1 MMELIDIRKEIDV
14 IDKDLKALFVKRMAL
29 SKEVAA
35 VKAKSGAPVYNAERE
50 AEIIETLSS
59 DVDADFKD
67 DYVAWIR
74 QLLSASRNYQ
84 TKLISENK

>member
-1 MMELIDIRKEIDV
+1 MELIDIRKEIDV

-29 SKEVAA
+29 SKEVAS
-35 VKAKSGAPVYNAERE
+35 VKAKSGAPIYNAERE
-50 AEIIETLSS
+50 AEIIENLSS

-67 DYVAWIR
+67 DYVDWIK

>member
-1 MMELIDIRKEIDV
+1 MELIDIRKEIDV

-35 VKAKSGAPVYNAERE
+35 VKVKSGAPVYNAERE
-50 AEIIETLSS
+50 AEIIENLSS

-67 DYVAWIR
+67 DYVDWIK

>member
-1 MMELIDIRKEIDV
+1 MELIDIRKEIDV

-35 VKAKSGAPVYNAERE
+35 VKTKSGAPVYNAERE

-84 TKLISENK
+84 SKLISENK

>member
-35 VKAKSGAPVYNAERE
+35 VKAKSGTPVYNAERE
-50 AEIIETLSS
+50 AEIIENLSS
-59 DVDADFKD
+59 DVDTDFKD
-67 DYVAWIR
+67 DYVDWIK